1 MWWLLKQKNMSNTM
15 RKKKNTKN
23 YSSQAQAPVMSEQQ
37 KTCKQ
42 NSNAGC
48 EPLKQQEKNMHHLN
62 VLNSAVTTI
71 SQRGNEYGDIHPNFV
86 RAATIASCLLDKK
99 LTAFDV
105 AAVMMA
111 VKMARLTH
119 NRDHE
124 DSWVDLTAY
133 TAFAA
138 QFAAPHTSDFND
150 VITASVEAELTR
162 QMKENPV

>member
-1 MWWLLKQKNMSNTM
+1 M
-15 RKKKNTKN
+15 RRKTSTKEC
-23 YSSQAQAPVMSEQQ
+23 SSQAQAQVTTDPS
-37 KTCKQ
+37 KTYRQ

-48 EPLKQQEKNMHHLN
+48 AQSKQMEKNMHHLN

-119 NRDHE
+119 NREHE

>member
-1 MWWLLKQKNMSNTM
+1 MWWWSKRRTISNIMLKKT
-15 RKKKNTKN
+15 NTKKCL
-23 YSSQAQAPVMSEQQ
+23 SPAQVQATNGPL

-42 NSNAGC
+42 TLNAGC
-48 EPLKQQEKNMHHLN
+48 DQSTQKEKNMHHLN

-71 SQRGNEYGDIHPNFV
+71 SNRGNEYGDIHPNFV

-119 NRDHE
+119 NREHE